1 MTILTKSLLVTALSV
16 VNLSACVLTDDEINP
31 INNTQASDSQK
42 FQDNLNAAQEG
53 NSEAQ
58 YNLGVDYF
66 HGLRTRENHLQALKW
81 FAPAAKA
88 GHSGAQYYMGECYLH
103 GLGTLDV
110 DQAEALHWYQKAAAQ
125 GHQLA
130 QQMVKQLTPSPFRL
144 ISVSQGVPNDNSS
157 FEG

>member
-1 MTILTKSLLVTALSV
+1 MRSISSFVIT
-16 VNLSACVLTDDEINP
+16 NDEIDL
-31 INNTQASDSQK
+31 INNTQAQDYQQ
-42 FQDNLNAAQEG
+42 FQDNLKAAQEG
-53 NSEAQ
+53 NRVAQ

-66 HGLRTRENHLQALKW
+66 HGLRTGENHLQALKW

-88 GHSGAQYYMGECYLH
+88 GHSGAQYYMGECYFH

-110 DQAEALHWYQKAAAQ
+110 DQEEALIWYQKAAAQ

-144 ISVSQGVPNDNSS
+144 ISVSQCVSDYTYS